1 MQSGLTTP
9 ELMANRQCWGRQY
22 IYLSFNKSPYSFC
35 CFVFLRIATTICST
49 NCFGSWDRC
58 ICVVIVFVFVFVLDF
73 VLLCILVNCNDN
85 LSHQLLWQ
93 LRSLRQNALALLL
106 RSLGLTLDLLTQ
118 LMLGVKVITLDLL
131 SQLTWGK
138 SFKLDLYYRYFQEV
152 M

>member
-1 MQSGLTTP
+1 M
-9 ELMANRQCWGRQY
+9 
-22 IYLSFNKSPYSFC
+22 
-35 CFVFLRIATTICST
+35 
-49 NCFGSWDRC
+49 
-58 ICVVIVFVFVFVLDF
+58 
-73 VLLCILVNCNDN
+73 LLCILANCNDN

-131 SQLTWGK
+131 AQFTWGK

>member
-1 MQSGLTTP
+1 
-9 ELMANRQCWGRQY
+9 MAFFYFGTEQGAVKKITLQLRCILANCNDNLFGQLRS
-22 IYLSFNKSPYSFC
+22 LHLC
-35 CFVFLRIATTICST
+35 CICI
-49 NCFGSWDRC
+49 C
-58 ICVVIVFVFVFVLDF
+58 ICVGL

-118 LMLGVKVITLDLL
+118 LTLGKTFKV
-131 SQLTWGK
+131 G
-138 SFKLDLYYRYFQEV
+138 LYYRYFQEV